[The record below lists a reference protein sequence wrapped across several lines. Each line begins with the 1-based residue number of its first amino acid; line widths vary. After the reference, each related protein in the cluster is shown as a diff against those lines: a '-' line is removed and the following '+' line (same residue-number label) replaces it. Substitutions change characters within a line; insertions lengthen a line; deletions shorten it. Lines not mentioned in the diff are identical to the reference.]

1 MFLVFI
7 GLEARHYAETIQ
19 GSVLPNTPIH
29 ASIILIILL
38 CLSTSF
44 QRVDTFA
51 YIHFFYTPLILL
63 PILVVLIP
71 SFQDM
76 RLYNITPILGN
87 NPTWGGFM
95 KGAVVVAQAIGN
107 IIVITMI
114 IPFMQKPKK
123 AIKGA
128 LWGLLVGGLVVISIT
143 TVTVG
148 VFGENEI
155 KNMYWPF
162 LNLGRMV
169 NIPADVLSRIDALLI
184 ISWIYGVFT
193 TLLSYYFLM
202 VRGFSEVF
210 QVEHYRMISIMVAPI
225 IYLISIVPDD
235 IYTMYDYILL
245 FSRYSI
251 VPLLAYPYFLLL
263 IAVIR
268 KKKGAIT

>member
-1 MFLVFI
+1 
-7 GLEARHYAETIQ
+7 
-19 GSVLPNTPIH
+19 
-29 ASIILIILL
+29 
-38 CLSTSF
+38 
-44 QRVDTFA
+44 
-51 YIHFFYTPLILL
+51 
-63 PILVVLIP
+63 
-71 SFQDM
+71 
-76 RLYNITPILGN
+76 
-87 NPTWGGFM
+87 M

-107 IIVITMI
+107 ILVITMI

-128 LWGLLVGGLVVISIT
+128 LWGLLVGGLVVISLT

-148 VFGENEI
+148 VFGENEV

-169 NIPADVLSRIDALLI
+169 NIPADVLSRIDAILI

-193 TLLSYYFLM
+193 TLLSYYFFM

-210 QVEHYRMISIMVAPI
+210 QVEHYRKISILAAPI
-225 IYLISIVPDD
+225 IYLISILPDD
-235 IYTMYDYILL
+235 IYTMYDYILW
-245 FSRYSI
+245 FSRYGI
-251 VPLLAYPYFLLL
+251 VPLLAYPYILLL